1 MNYKKQ
7 LFFNYRKQCKLAYE
21 SKLNPYTLK
30 FDGQVTINFVWTE
43 SSQTKDL
50 FECMVIVYHHKPL
63 VQRISN
69 SDVFPTDVLYHLAC
83 NAEKWAICDAM
94 SNNI

>member
-7 LFFNYRKQCKLAYE
+7 LFAQYRKQCILAHEAGVQPDPLKLG
-21 SKLNPYTLK
+21 
-30 FDGQVTINFVWTE
+30 GQVTISFVWTE

-63 VQRISN
+63 IQRISN
-69 SDVFPTDVLYHLAC
+69 SDVFTTDVLYRLAC
-83 NAEKWAICDAM
+83 EAEKHALA
-94 SNNI
+94 SGNV

>member
-7 LFFNYRKQCKLAYE
+7 LFFNYRRQCILAHE
-21 SKLNPYTLK
+21 ADVQLDPLQLG
-30 FDGQVTINFVWTE
+30 GQVTISFTWTE
-43 SSQTKDL
+43 SSQTKKL

-69 SDVFPTDVLYHLAC
+69 SDVFLTDVLYHLAC
-83 NAEKWAICDAM
+83 NAEKWAL
-94 SNNI
+94 SQG

>member
-7 LFFNYRKQCKLAYE
+7 LFAQYRKQCILAHE
-21 SKLNPYTLK
+21 ANVQLDPLELG
-30 FDGQVTINFVWTE
+30 GQVTINFVWTE
-43 SSQTKDL
+43 SSQTKET

-83 NAEKWAICDAM
+83 NAEKWALQNA
-94 SNNI
+94 NNF

>member
-7 LFFNYRKQCKLAYE
+7 LFCNYRKQCILAHE
-21 SKLNPYTLK
+21 AGVHPDPLQLG
-30 FDGQVTINFVWTE
+30 GQVTISFVWTE

-50 FECMVIVYHHKPL
+50 FECMVIVYRNRPL

-69 SDVFPTDVLYHLAC
+69 SDTFTTDVLYRLAC
-83 NAEKWAICDAM
+83 EAEKYALAQVG
-94 SNNI
+94 NV

>member
-7 LFFNYRKQCKLAYE
+7 LFHNYRKQCILAYE
-21 SKLNPYTLK
+21 ANLPAESLQLG
-30 FDGQVTINFVWTE
+30 GQVTVTFTWAE
-43 SSQTKDL
+43 SAQTKER

-83 NAEKWAICDAM
+83 NAEKWALYEAK
-94 SNNI
+94 SNSI

>member
-21 SKLNPYTLK
+21 SKLNPYTIKL
-30 FDGQVTINFVWTE
+30 DGQVTINFVWTE
-43 SSQTKDL
+43 SSQTKEL
-50 FECMVIVYHHKPL
+50 FECMVIVYHNKPL

-69 SDVFPTDVLYHLAC
+69 SDIFTDEALYRLVRE
-83 NAEKWAICDAM
+83 AERYALNKR
-94 SNNI
+94 

>member
-7 LFFNYRKQCKLAYE
+7 LFAQYRKQCILARE
-21 SKLNPYTLK
+21 ANVQLEPLELG
-30 FDGQVTINFVWTE
+30 GQVTINFVWTE
-43 SSQTKDL
+43 SSQTKDF

-69 SDVFPTDVLYHLAC
+69 SGVFPTDVLYHLAC
-83 NAEKWAICDAM
+83 NAEKWALYKAK

>member
-1 MNYKKQ
+1 MCILAHEADVQ
-7 LFFNYRKQCKLAYE
+7 PEPLKLG
-21 SKLNPYTLK
+21 
-30 FDGQVTINFVWTE
+30 GQVTISFTWTE

-83 NAEKWAICDAM
+83 NAEKWALQNAK
-94 SNNI
+94 SNNL

>member
-7 LFFNYRKQCKLAYE
+7 LFCNYRQQCILAHE
-21 SKLNPYTLK
+21 ADVQLDPLQLG
-30 FDGQVTINFVWTE
+30 GQVTISFVWTE
-43 SSQTKDL
+43 SSQTKEL

-69 SDVFPTDVLYHLAC
+69 SNVFPDHVLYHLAR
-83 NAEKWAICDAM
+83 NAEEYARCDAM
-94 SNNI
+94 SKGI

>member
-7 LFFNYRKQCKLAYE
+7 LFCNYRKQCILAHE
-21 SKLNPYTLK
+21 ANVQLDPLELG
-30 FDGQVTINFVWTE
+30 GQVTISFIWTE

-69 SDVFPTDVLYHLAC
+69 SDVFTTDALYRLAC
-83 NAEKWAICDAM
+83 EAEKYALCEG
-94 SNNI
+94 NV